1 MNQFG
6 CKGTEKFAYMQEG
19 SEILHKKKR
28 TFRCAISVDYLR
40 FYTVSGSRSY
50 RRFGQVTVY

>member
-19 SEILHKKKR
+19 SEILHKKSGNR
-28 TFRCAISVDYLR
+28 FIDYRLNWL
-40 FYTVSGSRSY
+40 SY
-50 RRFGQVTVY
+50 GLNLI